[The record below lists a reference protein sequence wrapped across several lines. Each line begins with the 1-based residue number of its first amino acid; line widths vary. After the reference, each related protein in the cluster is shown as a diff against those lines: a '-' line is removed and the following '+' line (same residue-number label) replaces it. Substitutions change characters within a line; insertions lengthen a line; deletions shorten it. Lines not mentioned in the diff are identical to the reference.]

1 MELAEY
7 LFGMFLGYYVLSK
20 WLRHLV
26 NTGILWLYHR
36 WHTPTLGIDS
46 SPPKEVTP
54 TPTMVKDFNPPKTED
69 RPLVKGI
76 VVDPQEFD
84 RWLRQNPDLKVE
96 NK

>member
-7 LFGMFLGYYVLSK
+7 LFGMFLGFSK
-20 WLRHLV
+20 RLRHLV

-46 SPPKEVTP
+46 IPTKDATP

-69 RPLVKGI
+69 RPLVKGDCSRPPR
-76 VVDPQEFD
+76 VD